1 MIDNSV
7 MMRMKVFLS
16 TMWDLYFF
24 WRFDCK
30 ENRTAY
36 EFEEEVKKHLS
47 FMFNSGETMPD
58 LRDAILELY
67 TRHMFY
73 IENYYHSQE
82 KIDFVDRYY
91 DKLQK

>member
-16 TMWDLYFF
+16 TMWNLYFF

-36 EFEEEVKKHLS
+36 EFEEEVKKHLL
-47 FMFNSGETMPD
+47 FMFNSGETLPD

-91 DKLQK
+91 VKLQK